1 MDSPL
6 TPDATERKI
15 KRLSMAVWI
24 LAILL
29 CITVLVSFAVIRS
42 LSVIRSDFERRS
54 PESRIQSAS
63 VIALAKWER
72 SDSTLRCVVTE
83 ILKQAPDTAFQYKV
97 GDEISTLNRRV
108 SGNADYG
115 DGQVLFFTGS
125 PAQLEEATVYR
136 GDRITGLGDISITN
150 LREIIARLNEV

>member
-15 KRLSMAVWI
+15 KRLSIAVWI

-42 LSVIRSDFERRS
+42 LSAIRSDFDRRS
-54 PESRIQSAS
+54 PESRVQSAS
-63 VIALAKWER
+63 VIALAKWEK
-72 SDSTLRCVVTE
+72 SESTLRCVVTE

-150 LREIIARLNEV
+150 LREIIARPK

>member
-15 KRLSMAVWI
+15 KRLSIAVWI

-42 LSVIRSDFERRS
+42 LSAIRSDFDRRS
-54 PESRIQSAS
+54 PESRVQSAS
-63 VIALAKWER
+63 VIALAKWEK
-72 SDSTLRCVVTE
+72 SESTLRCVVTE

-150 LREIIARLNEV
+150 LREIIARTK